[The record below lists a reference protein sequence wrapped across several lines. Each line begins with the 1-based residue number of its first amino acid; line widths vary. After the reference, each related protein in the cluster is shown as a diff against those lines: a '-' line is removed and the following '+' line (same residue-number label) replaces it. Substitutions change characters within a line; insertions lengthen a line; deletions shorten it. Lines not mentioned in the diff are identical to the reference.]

1 MSLYRGIVTDVADPA
16 GLGRWSVEVPSV
28 STEPLWALTVVPL
41 GAGGVQPL
49 EVGTNVWVAFE
60 EDGFSSPVVLG
71 SIPPT
76 ES

>member
-1 MSLYRGIVTDVADPA
+1 MSLYRGIVIDVEDPA

-28 STEPLWALTVVPL
+28 STEPMWALVVIPL

-49 EVGTNVWVAFE
+49 ELGTEVWVAFE
-60 EDGFSSPVVLG
+60 EDGLSSPVVLG

>member
-1 MSLYRGIVTDVADPA
+1 MSLYRGIVIDVEDPA

-28 STEPLWALTVVPL
+28 STEPLWGTIVIPL

-49 EVGTNVWVAFE
+49 EVGSEVWVAFE
-60 EDGFSSPVVLG
+60 DGGFSSPVVLG

-76 ES
+76 QS